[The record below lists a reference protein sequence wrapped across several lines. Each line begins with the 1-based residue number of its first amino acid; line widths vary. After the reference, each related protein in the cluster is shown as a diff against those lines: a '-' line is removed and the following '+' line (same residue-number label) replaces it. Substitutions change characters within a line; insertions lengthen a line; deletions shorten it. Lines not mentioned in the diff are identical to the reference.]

1 MQEALK
7 SVWWLIINIGYLIAV
22 LLLGLFL
29 FTIPSQSDDF
39 VYAFAQDFELDYVLA
54 VYLSLPFWCWVTWYS
69 GCIILQIDPIQPSLV
84 RQNRQV
90 HRRLS
95 LLVPRIVGIVPCV
108 ILLVAITFVPNV
120 TETRYQFLHAGA
132 LALLASVMWIVF
144 TIHDRWLRTTTI
156 VKQPELNRTEASVP
170 SYDHPTGLFPFL
182 RFLVHIKAV
191 GDWPSPKEVIQ
202 FKEMTDWS
210 PTIAQE
216 LIFIW
221 QFKSVRTYF
230 VKLGAVALGLTLVFC
245 FPSANLFLSSWLRP
259 ASILIIT
266 IPCLTLLLTI
276 IFYFHNYTRRPFGI
290 VLLIVVIIFSYW
302 NDNTSLRYI
311 PNDLVSKRK
320 PVETAFDEWLAIRRA
335 AWRKQH
341 PDATMPVI
349 FIATQ
354 GGGIR
359 ALNWTTRT
367 LHFLDSAYNGFL
379 RQTFVISGV
388 SGGGVGAMAYLAFRH
403 DQHYGSIQTPDADS
417 VFKAFTRRDFLSPLT
432 ASLAFGDN
440 LQKLLPMPIAALER
454 SKILGRTWEKYYSD
468 MLGTNTFSESFLQL
482 WYRDGQTD
490 YTLPSLILNGT
501 LAENGQRVIT
511 SNLDVHRARWFS
523 DDIDFF
529 HTAGRDISC
538 SFAAL
543 NCSRFPFVTSGGLL
557 DSAGYRKGHIIDG
570 GYRENTGLQTIY
582 NIYKTVQERISNPS
596 PDSVEIRL
604 IIIYLQNGRDE
615 LRGDVTATRILHDA
629 ITPIQG
635 VLNVNGTTLT
645 AKAIVQLFHQSFD
658 FAYPPN
664 VEFHV
669 LSLDDR
675 KDKTIKLPLG
685 WYMSDTVS
693 VEIDRRVREIP
704 TIDGTLVTSLNQM
717 FDKNVGPR
725 Q

>member
-1 MQEALK
+1 MQETLK
-7 SVWWLIINIGYLIAV
+7 SFWWLIINIGYLIAI

-54 VYLSLPFWCWVTWYS
+54 VYLTLPFWCWVTWYS
-69 GCIILQIDPIQPSLV
+69 ACIILQIDPIQPSLV
-84 RQNRQV
+84 RQNRRV

-95 LLVPRIVGIVPCV
+95 LLVPRIAGIVPCV
-108 ILLVAITFVPNV
+108 ILLVAIAFVPNV
-120 TETRYQFLHAGA
+120 TETRYQFLHVAA

-144 TIHDRWLRTTTI
+144 TVNDRWLRTTTI

-170 SYDHPTGLFPFL
+170 SYDHPAGLLPFL
-182 RFLVHIKAV
+182 RYLFGIKAV
-191 GDWPSPKEVIQ
+191 GDWPSPKEVTQ
-202 FKEMTDWS
+202 FKQMTDWS

-216 LIFIW
+216 MIFIW
-221 QFKSVRTYF
+221 QFTSVRTYF
-230 VKLGAVALGLTLVFC
+230 VKLGAIALVLTLVFC
-245 FPSANLFLSSWLRP
+245 FPSVNLFLSSWLRP

-266 IPCLTLLLTI
+266 IPCLTLLFTI
-276 IFYFHNYTRRPFGI
+276 VFYFHNYTRRPFGI
-290 VLLIVVIIFSYW
+290 ILLVVIIVFSYW
-302 NDNTSLRYI
+302 NDNTSIEYI
-311 PNDLVSKRK
+311 QNDLVDNRK
-320 PVETAFDEWLAIRRA
+320 TVSAAFDEWLAFRRTE
-335 AWRKQH
+335 WKKQH
-341 PDATMPVI
+341 PHATMPVI

-367 LHFLDSAYNGFL
+367 LHFLDSTYSDFL

-388 SGGGVGAMAYLAFRH
+388 SGGGVGAMAYLTFIH
-403 DQHYGSIQTPDADS
+403 DMNYGRIQTANADS

-440 LQKLLPMPIAALER
+440 LQKLLPVPVATLER
-454 SKILGRTWEKYYSD
+454 SKILGRTWEKYYYD
-468 MLGTNTFSESFLQL
+468 MLGTDTFSDSFLRL

-511 SNLDVHRARWFS
+511 SNLSVHEGRWFS

-543 NCSRFPFVTSGGLL
+543 NCSRFPFITSGALL
-557 DSAGYRKGHIIDG
+557 DSAGIRKGHIIDG

-582 NIYKTVQERISNPS
+582 NLYKTVEDKVSNPS
-596 PDSVEIRL
+596 PDSVDLRL

-615 LRGDVTATRILHDA
+615 LHDDVTAARMLHDA

-658 FAYPPN
+658 FSYPPN

-693 VEIDRRVREIP
+693 VEIDRRIQAIP
-704 TIDGTLVTSLNQM
+704 SIDGELITSLNRM
-717 FDKNVGPR
+717 FNENVV
-725 Q
+725 QQ

>member
-1 MQEALK
+1 MKETLK
-7 SVWWLIINIGYLIAV
+7 SVWWLIINIGYLIAI

-29 FTIPSQSDDF
+29 FTVPSQSDDF
-39 VYAFAQDFELDYVLA
+39 VYAFAQDFEPDYVLA

-84 RQNRQV
+84 RQNRKV
-90 HRRLS
+90 HRWLS
-95 LLVPRIVGIVPCV
+95 LLVPRIAGILPCI
-108 ILLVAITFVPNV
+108 ILLVAIAFVPNV
-120 TETRYQFLHAGA
+120 TETKYQFLHVAA
-132 LALLASVMWIVF
+132 LSLLAAVMWILF
-144 TIHDRWLRTTTI
+144 TVNDRWLRTTTI
-156 VKQPELNRTEASVP
+156 VSQPELNRTEASVP
-170 SYDHPTGLFPFL
+170 SYDHPKGLFAFL
-182 RFLVHIKAV
+182 RYLIHVKAV
-191 GDWPSPKEVIQ
+191 GDWPSPREVIQ
-202 FKEMTDWS
+202 FKQLTNWA
-210 PTIAQE
+210 PTIAEE

-221 QFKSVRTYF
+221 QFRSVRTYF
-230 VKLGAVALGLTLVFC
+230 VKLGAVALVLTVVFC

-266 IPCLTLLLTI
+266 IPCLTLLFTI
-276 IFYFHNYTRRPFGI
+276 VFYFHNYTRRPFGI
-290 VLLIVVIIFSYW
+290 ILLVVVIAFSYW
-302 NDNTSLRYI
+302 NDNTFLEYKS
-311 PNDLVSKRK
+311 NDLVSKRK
-320 PVETAFDEWLAIRRA
+320 RIDVAFDEWLLFRRTE
-335 AWRKQH
+335 WKKRY
-341 PDATMPVI
+341 PGATMPVI

-367 LHFLDSAYNGFL
+367 LHFLDSAYGDFL
-379 RQTFVISGV
+379 HQTFVISGV

-403 DQHYGSIQTPDADS
+403 DQHYGNISVANPDS
-417 VFKAFTRRDFLSPLT
+417 VFKAFTRQDFLSPLT

-440 LQKLLPMPIAALER
+440 LQKLLPVPVASLER
-454 SKILGRTWEKYYSD
+454 SKILGRTWEKYYRD
-468 MLGTNTFSESFLQL
+468 MLGSETFSESFLQL
-482 WYRDGQTD
+482 WYRNGQTD
-490 YTLPSLILNGT
+490 YTLPALILNGT

-511 SNLDVHRARWFS
+511 SNLDVHDARWFS

-543 NCSRFPFVTSGGLL
+543 NCSRFPFITSGGLL
-557 DSAGYRKGHIIDG
+557 DSAGVRKGHIIDG

-582 NIYKTVQERISNPS
+582 NLYKTVEDRISNPS
-596 PDSVEIRL
+596 PDSVDIRL
-604 IIIYLQNGRDE
+604 VIVYLQNGRDE
-615 LRGDVTATRILHDA
+615 LRGDVTAARMLHDA
-629 ITPIQG
+629 IIPIQG

-675 KDKTIKLPLG
+675 REKTIKLPLG

-704 TIDGTLVTSLNQM
+704 EIDATLISSLNRL
-717 FDKNVGPR
+717 FKKNVVPR
-725 Q
+725 

>member
-1 MQEALK
+1 VQEALK
-7 SVWWLIINIGYLIAV
+7 SVWWLIINIGYLIAI

-29 FTIPSQSDDF
+29 FTVPSQSDDF
-39 VYAFAQDFELDYVLA
+39 VYAFAQDFEPDYVLA
-54 VYLSLPFWCWVTWYS
+54 VYLTLPFWCWVTWYS

-84 RQNRQV
+84 RQNRKV

-95 LLVPRIVGIVPCV
+95 LLVPRIAGILPCM
-108 ILLVAITFVPNV
+108 ILLVAIAFVPNV
-120 TETRYQFLHAGA
+120 TETKYQYLHVAA
-132 LALLASVMWIVF
+132 LALLATVMWIVF
-144 TIHDRWLRTTTI
+144 TVNDRWLRTTTI

-170 SYDHPTGLFPFL
+170 SYDHPKGLFLFL
-182 RFLVHIKAV
+182 RYLVKVKTV
-191 GDWPSPKEVIQ
+191 GDWPSPREVIQ
-202 FKEMTDWS
+202 FKQMTNWA

-230 VKLGAVALGLTLVFC
+230 VKLGAVALVPTLVFC

-276 IFYFHNYTRRPFGI
+276 VFYFHNYTRRPFGI
-290 VLLIVVIIFSYW
+290 ILLVIVIAFSYW

-311 PNDLVSKRK
+311 SNDLVASRKR
-320 PVETAFDEWLAIRRA
+320 VDVAFDEWLAFRRTE
-335 AWRKQH
+335 WRKQH

-367 LHFLDSAYNGFL
+367 LHFLDSAYGDFL

-403 DQHYGSIQTPDADS
+403 DRHYGNLGVVSPDS
-417 VFKAFTRRDFLSPLT
+417 VFKAFTRQDFLSPLT

-440 LQKLLPMPIAALER
+440 LQKLLPVPVASLER
-454 SKILGRTWEKYYSD
+454 SKILARTWEKYYRD
-468 MLGTNTFSESFLQL
+468 MLGSDTFSESFLRL
-482 WYRDGQTD
+482 WYRNGQTD

-511 SNLDVHRARWFS
+511 SNLDVHGARWFS

-529 HTAGRDISC
+529 HVAGRDISC

-543 NCSRFPFVTSGGLL
+543 NCSRFPFITSGGLL
-557 DSAGYRKGHIIDG
+557 DSAGVRKGHIIDG

-582 NIYKTVQERISNPS
+582 NLYKTVEDRISNPS
-596 PDSVEIRL
+596 PDSVDLRL

-615 LRGDVTATRILHDA
+615 LRGDVRAARMLHDA

-675 KDKTIKLPLG
+675 REKTIKLPLG

-693 VEIDRRVREIP
+693 VEIDRRVRDIP
-704 TIDGTLVTSLNQM
+704 SIDGSLIASLNRM
-717 FDKNVGPR
+717 FKKNVTPR
-725 Q
+725 